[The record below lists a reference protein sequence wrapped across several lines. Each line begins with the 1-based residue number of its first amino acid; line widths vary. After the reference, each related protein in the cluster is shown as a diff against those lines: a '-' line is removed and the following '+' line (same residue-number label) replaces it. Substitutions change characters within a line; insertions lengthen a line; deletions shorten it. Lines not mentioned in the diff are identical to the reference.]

1 MSATILYINYHAD
14 EEKHR
19 RKLDG
24 IRRFARMREWT
35 VTSVPP
41 DESHPSCIRS
51 LLSRLRPSG
60 CIVEYSRPR
69 KALAPPLFAGVP
81 VVWLDPSAPLTWRGA
96 ATVVCDN
103 AAVART
109 AFRELSSGL
118 PTCYAAVPSH
128 GMQHWS
134 TERIDAFR
142 ALCDEAGVPCHV
154 FSGIVVRPGHVDD
167 DLVRRRRRLAA
178 WIATL
183 PPRCAIFTA
192 NDYSA
197 QDVAIAAREIGRS
210 IPRELSLLG
219 ADGWMDDTGA
229 GILPRVSSIQ
239 LDFELAGF
247 VAARLLAEEM
257 TDGGSAAN
265 DGALCANDSAANAA
279 NDGGAARQL
288 TNDKEPRHSSMPPKA
303 ASHCTEGASH
313 CAASPRPSLRPKGA
327 AFGPL
332 CVLRR
337 DSTRGRGRREPL
349 ILEAVEII
357 RREATGGLTAAQLAA
372 RVPGSRKHFERRFRE
387 AMGHSVLDEIL
398 HVRLQAVMDLLS
410 QPEPPIG
417 AIADFCGFGSQVEL
431 RIVFRSRTGMSM
443 RQWRKVHLGQ
453 ALRR

>member
-1 MSATILYINYHAD
+1 MSSTILYINYHAD

-19 RKLDG
+19 RKLAG
-24 IRRFARMREWT
+24 IRRFARMREWA

-51 LLSRLRPSG
+51 LLSRLHPAG

-118 PTCYAAVPSH
+118 PSCYAAVPSH

-154 FSGIVVRPGHVDD
+154 FPGIVVRPGHVDD
-167 DLVRRRRRLAA
+167 DLVRRRRRLAE

-183 PPRCAIFTA
+183 PPRCAVFTA

-219 ADGWMDDTGA
+219 ADGWMDDTGT

-247 VAARLLAEEM
+247 VAARLLAEAM
-257 TDGGSAAN
+257 TDG
-265 DGALCANDSAANAA
+265 DS
-279 NDGGAARQL
+279 
-288 TNDKEPRHSSMPPKA
+288 T
-303 ASHCTEGASH
+303 
-313 CAASPRPSLRPKGA
+313 A

-357 RREATGGLTAAQLAA
+357 RREATSGLTAAQLAA

-443 RQWRKVHLGQ
+443 RQWRKVHIGQ
-453 ALRR
+453 ALRRQP